1 MRIPRSATS
10 RSKIHPRPVRSA
22 RLVALLASAV
32 ALLASAVALSGC
44 ARGCS
49 NTPRADAGPA
59 AQRGETAALPR
70 YFPLTR
76 GDRWRTRGGSDGSVS
91 RVFGVTGVD
100 ARGVAVVFGAANGA
114 PERYTAS
121 ATEIARVDE
130 QGMTLVPLLR
140 APLDEGAH
148 WEYALAERGVS
159 VPCEARVVRVD
170 TTPRAVGGAALTGC
184 VTVHRVC
191 RYPAGTPFPLAT
203 AHSRDETYCP
213 LVGLVQEV
221 QRFTPPPAPGLLPA
235 QLSDRLVSWNVSG
248 GPLPPRAA
256 PRGCDN
262 VLLLP
267 SDVQAACGAAL
278 MPVGERTGVVDGAAC
293 LFRFAGGGHEVDV
306 RVERSSAG
314 GPAPATPAAVD
325 DARGPHLVVQAPSAT
340 VRTTGC
346 EDSRLGPLFR
356 SLFP

>member
-10 RSKIHPRPVRSA
+10 RFHIRLRSFHGA
-22 RLVALLASAV
+22 LLVAFLTSAV
-32 ALLASAVALSGC
+32 ALGGC

-49 NTPRADAGPA
+49 KTPRADAGPA
-59 AQRGETAALPR
+59 TQPREIAALPL

-76 GDRWRTRGGSDGSVS
+76 GDRWRTRGGSDSTVS

-100 ARGVAVVFGAANGA
+100 ARGVAVVFGGANGA

-130 QGMTLVPLLR
+130 QGVTLVPLLR
-140 APLDEGAH
+140 APLEEGAR

-170 TTPRAVGGAALTGC
+170 TAPRTVGGAQLGGC

-203 AHSRDETYCP
+203 THSRDETYCP
-213 LVGLVQEV
+213 RVGLVGEA

-248 GPLPPRAA
+248 GPLPQRAA
-256 PRGCDN
+256 GPGGPRGCDD

-267 SDVQAACGAAL
+267 SDVQAACGAVL

-293 LFRFAGGGHEVDV
+293 VFQFAGGGREVDV
-306 RVERSSAG
+306 RVERRSAAG
-314 GPAPATPAAVD
+314 AAPAAPTAGD
-325 DARGPHLVVQAPSAT
+325 DAPGPHLVVETPSAT

-346 EDSRLGPLFR
+346 EDSRLAPLFR

>member
-1 MRIPRSATS
+1 MRTPRSATS
-10 RSKIHPRPVRSA
+10 HSKIHPRSLKSA
-22 RLVALLASAV
+22 LFVALFMSA
-32 ALLASAVALSGC
+32 AVLGGC

-49 NTPRADAGPA
+49 DTPDADARPMV
-59 AQRGETAALPR
+59 RPRETVALPR

-76 GDRWRTRGGSDGSVS
+76 GDRWRTRGGSDGTVS

-114 PERYTAS
+114 PERYTAN
-121 ATEIARVDE
+121 ATEVARVDE
-130 QGMTLVPLLR
+130 QGVTLVPLLR

-170 TTPRAVGGAALTGC
+170 SAPRVVGGAELTGC

-213 LVGLVQEV
+213 HVGLVEEA

-248 GPLPPRAA
+248 GPVPPRAT
-256 PRGCDN
+256 PRGCDH

-293 LFRFAGGGHEVDV
+293 VFRFAGGGREVDV
-306 RVERSSAG
+306 RVERSSAAG
-314 GPAPATPAAVD
+314 LAPATPAAVD
-325 DARGPHLVVQAPSAT
+325 NAPGPHFVVQTPSAT